1 VLVVDF
7 QLADAALDVN
17 ALRSGLLDAHSGAY
31 ASFEGWVRDHNE
43 GRAVLGLTYSAYRA
57 LAESEGTRI
66 LAEARQKFDIRGAA
80 CVHRVGELALGDL
93 AVWVG
98 VSAAHR
104 GPAFEACR
112 WIIDEVKARVPI
124 WKNERYAEA
133 APQWLHPDPESD

>member
-1 VLVVDF
+1 MDF
-7 QLADAALDVN
+7 L
-17 ALRSGLLDAHSGAY
+17 LLDAPIDVAALRAGLLSDTAGAF
-31 ASFEGWVRDHNE
+31 ASFEGWVRDHND
-43 GRAVLGLTYSAYRA
+43 GRPVRGLAYSSYRA

-66 LAEARQKFDIRGAA
+66 VTEARGRFDIVAAA
-80 CVHRVGELALGDL
+80 CAHRVGELEIGEM

-124 WKNERYAEA
+124 WKNERYADGEG
-133 APQWLHPDPESD
+133 QWLHPQPPA